1 MNWNHHLVFTSWH
14 QQKHKGS
21 EMNLPQKPGAF
32 AAASPALVFIFCLVC
47 LGLTGA
53 VPSSQNSQ
61 PHSMCCVGAPAHRAA
76 FVALAGNRL
85 DRGYPGFPLC
95 VIVLSTSWRLWDF
108 YYVSSIGTF
117 TTKIKQMYWLY
128 IYQQHHK
135 STTLFCR
142 HYFPHLGPTRTP
154 VPQCQN
160 TCQTPSFLKDATAAI
175 VSWVSGPWLKW
186 YLMFWVVVSIIFMFN
201 PAWGNDPI

>member
-1 MNWNHHLVFTSWH
+1 
-14 QQKHKGS
+14 
-21 EMNLPQKPGAF
+21 MNLPQKPGAF

-95 VIVLSTSWRLWDF
+95 VIVLSTSWRL
-108 YYVSSIGTF
+108 
-117 TTKIKQMYWLY
+117 
-128 IYQQHHK
+128 
-135 STTLFCR
+135 
-142 HYFPHLGPTRTP
+142 
-154 VPQCQN
+154 
-160 TCQTPSFLKDATAAI
+160 
-175 VSWVSGPWLKW
+175 
-186 YLMFWVVVSIIFMFN
+186 
-201 PAWGNDPI
+201 